1 MKIVQSESRE
11 RPVEVDETSSP
22 TTVYLRDNVEE
33 STRPDGFG
41 EEHTVFVYRERQ
53 LTRQEY
59 NDLKT
64 AEYVLDLECRLAQL
78 EMNGGLI

>member
-11 RPVEVDETSSP
+11 RPVEIDETGSP
-22 TTVYLRDNVEE
+22 TPVYLRDNVEE
-33 STRPDGFG
+33 STRSDGFG
-41 EEHTVFVYRERQ
+41 GEHTVFVYRERQ